1 MLEWMGSKHTKR
13 RQPSSLTCLRPME
26 CCPGRHKHHIS
37 TLWRK
42 EKCFLVDFRNGFKK
56 KKNQRKESNIF
67 GMEENREKT
76 TKTKDE
82 SSTLKKKKKRQ
93 AKESHHREAKE
104 EKISKWLHAITR
116 FKRGN
121 ETETTDEKIREERKI
136 KSKERWN
143 SCCRVL
149 WHQLNRMTKGCRI
162 LPMFFLFDMHRPI
175 KRYPAGNGLK

>member
-56 KKNQRKESNIF
+56 KESKEREQHPRNGRKQGKNHQDQRRIVDFE
-67 GMEENREKT
+67 
-76 TKTKDE
+76 
-82 SSTLKKKKKRQ
+82 KKKKRQ